1 MTKEFAL
8 NHYDKECEKSEQLME
23 MEKQNLIRNMESMLE
38 EIKNDDYVN
47 SYKWE
52 KIQKSYE
59 EYQRYRKESRHNIE
73 IFNIVKTLEG

>member
-8 NHYDKECEKSEQLME
+8 NHYDKECEKSEQLVE

-38 EIKNDDYVN
+38 EIKNDGYVN
-47 SYKWE
+47 SYKWD
-52 KIQKSYE
+52 KCCKAYE

-73 IFNIVKTLEG
+73 IYNVIKTLER

>member
-8 NHYDKECEKSEQLME
+8 NHYSEECEKSEQLMD
-23 MEKQNLIRNMESMLE
+23 IRNMESMLE

-73 IFNIVKTLEG
+73 IYNIVKTLED

>member
-38 EIKNDDYVN
+38 EIKNDGYV
-47 SYKWE
+47 KLT
-52 KIQKSYE
+52 IPYE
-59 EYQRYRKESRHNIE
+59 SK
-73 IFNIVKTLEG
+73 G